1 MWEPLIGPLAADH
14 RVLVPDLRGFGR
26 SSVSR
31 KGYRKHVLAAD
42 ILALLDAEQIESATV
57 IGHDWGGW
65 VAWLLALEHPQR
77 VERFAA
83 LDIPRPGAHER
94 SPGRILRQLLF
105 GAYQYAIASPVLG
118 RRLVGSPAAMRA
130 FIRAGSGPDAEWT
143 DAQLDLYIRQFGE
156 PARARASVA
165 LYRSFLL
172 EEVPSIARGK
182 YTATEL
188 RVPGLA
194 IMGGRSGITRA
205 LGLPRPDPLL
215 RVEVIEN
222 AGHFLVDEQPVR
234 VLELIRGFL
243 GERSG

>member
-1 MWEPLIGPLAADH
+1 MWRPLVGALAADH

-26 SSVSR
+26 SSAPPD
-31 KGYRKHVLAAD
+31 GYRKHDLAGD
-42 ILALLDAEQIESATV
+42 ILALLDAEQIETATV

-65 VAWLLALEHPQR
+65 IAWLLALEHPQR

-83 LDIPRPGAHER
+83 LDIPRPGEHDR
-94 SPGRILRQLLF
+94 SPTRILRQLLF
-105 GAYQYAIASPVLG
+105 GVYQYAIASPVLG
-118 RRLVGSPAAMRA
+118 ERLVRSPAAMRA

-143 DAQLDLYIRQFGE
+143 DVQLDLYIRQFGE

-172 EEVPSIARGK
+172 EELPRIARGE
-182 YTATEL
+182 YTAAEL

-194 IMGGRSGITRA
+194 IMGGSSSITRS

-222 AGHFLVDEQPVR
+222 AGHFLVDEEPER
-234 VLELIRGFL
+234 VLELVREFL
-243 GERSG
+243 A